1 MSLHCLVFSDTR
13 LVQALS
19 IDPINGHILELL
31 NLALESSSSRGL
43 RDVGHPGNAGFQ
55 KAQDVADQKFTLS
68 KSRAAREAVPSPA
81 GSDDM
86 MALT

>member
-1 MSLHCLVFSDTR
+1 
-13 LVQALS
+13 LS

-43 RDVGHPGNAGFQ
+43 RDVDYPGKAGIQ
-55 KAQDVADQKFTLS
+55 KAQDERVALS
-68 KSRAAREAVPSPA
+68 KSEDARAAREEVLSSA